1 MYDQICERAVI
12 GTLMQYNWAYPQEAY
27 RLCEDLFTEPLCKS
41 CFKAIEQL
49 AKKSVA
55 IDFILVT
62 AEVRKE
68 DPNVQPFQV
77 VELTQQCTTQQ
88 SDFNNY
94 VGRLNDLMTR
104 RRIHL
109 LGQKM
114 VQEGGSEKMD
124 LDELIAYIVRNVQ
137 EITRIGIPAGTSTL
151 AKTMDELEQFFYLRQ
166 EGKLDT
172 KGTFTGYAELDEG
185 GGLTDG
191 QLNIIAG
198 ATSHGKT
205 SLALSIVDQALFQKI
220 PVAMFSL
227 EMGRREL
234 GARFVAM
241 ESGVSSTIQLNPSRV
256 PQIEEFNKLM
266 DSIQILRVRGT
277 KLIFDDHFSS
287 NIDQICVAI
296 RSMHY
301 QHHIKGVVID
311 YLQILGTNQH
321 VNNREQLM
329 GEVARQLKNIAVE
342 LGIWVIALSQLN
354 RDPNSSNPSIERLR
368 DSGQIAEAADR
379 VILLYRPEVNGV
391 NYPKP
396 FCNVSTKG
404 TAMINVVKNRNGK
417 QSRFI
422 VGFQP
427 ERTRFYALEHYPQS
441 SEAKEEVEEPSI
453 EMQNFVGKAIENE

>member
-12 GTLMQYNWAYPQEAY
+12 GTLMHYNWAYPQEAY
-27 RLCEDLFTEPLCKS
+27 RLCEDLFTQPLCKF
-41 CFKAIEQL
+41 CYQAIELL
-49 AKKSVA
+49 AKKNMSF
-55 IDFILVT
+55 DFILVT

-68 DPNVQPFQV
+68 NPDVQPYQV
-77 VELTQQCTTQQ
+77 IELTQQCTTQQ
-88 SDFNNY
+88 SDFSNY

-104 RRIHL
+104 RKIHL

-114 VQEGGSEKMD
+114 VQEGACEKMD
-124 LDELIAYIVRNVQ
+124 LDELISYIVKGVQ

-151 AKTMDELEQFFYLRQ
+151 AKTMDELEQFYFLRQ
-166 EGKLDT
+166 EGKLET
-172 KGTFTGYAELDEG
+172 KGTSTGYSELDEG
-185 GGLTDG
+185 GGFTDG
-191 QLNIIAG
+191 QLNIVAG

-205 SLALSIVDQALFQKI
+205 SLALSFVDKAIEQGI

-241 ESGVSSTIQLNPSRV
+241 ESGVSASLQLNPSRV
-256 PQIEEFNKLM
+256 PQIEEFNRLM
-266 DSIQILRVRGT
+266 DSVQVIRVRGT

-287 NIDQICVAI
+287 NIDQICSSI

-311 YLQILGTNQH
+311 YLQILGTNKH
-321 VNNREQLM
+321 VSNREQLM
-329 GEVARQLKNIAVE
+329 GEVARQLKNIAVD

-354 RDPNSSNPSIERLR
+354 RDPNSSNPSIDRLR

-379 VILLYRPEVNGV
+379 VIILYRPELNGT

-396 FCNVSTKG
+396 FTEIITKG
-404 TAMINVVKNRNGK
+404 TAMLNVVKNRNGK

-422 VGFQP
+422 VGFDAN
-427 ERTRFYALEHYPQS
+427 RTRFYPLEHYPQIS
-441 SEAKEEVEEPSI
+441 ATGEEP
-453 EMQNFVGKAIENE
+453 GNEVPNVMKI